1 MKKLLFL
8 LMALIPVSG
17 VFAQGLTL
25 LTFESY
31 SFSDKVVTENGYE
44 GKIGDGFQ
52 WGGGL
57 EIGIKQVNAIELIY
71 QRLDTY
77 GYINYLASQDRGNI
91 SVNYIMLGG
100 TRYLPVNDKI
110 SGFSTVDLG
119 LGVLGFKDNPNQSDV
134 SKFAWG
140 LRLGV
145 RIAPNDRVSFRLH
158 GQLMS
163 AVQAVGG
170 GVYFGTGGAGAGAT
184 GYSTFYQW
192 NLGGSVNIRIR

>member
-1 MKKLLFL
+1 MKKFLLLFMVL
-8 LMALIPVSG
+8 VPVSG
-17 VFAQGLTL
+17 VFAQGVTL

-31 SFSDKVVTENGYE
+31 SFSDNIVTKDGYE
-44 GKIGDGFQ
+44 GKVGDGFQ

-57 EIGIKQVNAIELIY
+57 EIGLRDNAFELIY

-77 GYINYLASQDRGNI
+77 GYINYLGSQDKGNI

-100 TRYLPVNDKI
+100 TRYLPVNDKVA
-110 SGFSTVDLG
+110 GFGTIDAG
-119 LGVLGFKDNPNQSDV
+119 LGVLGYKDNPNQSDE

-145 RIAPNDRVSFRLH
+145 RIAPNDKVSFRLH

-163 AVQAVGG
+163 AVQAFGG
-170 GVYFGTGGAGAGAT
+170 GIYFGTGGAGAGAT